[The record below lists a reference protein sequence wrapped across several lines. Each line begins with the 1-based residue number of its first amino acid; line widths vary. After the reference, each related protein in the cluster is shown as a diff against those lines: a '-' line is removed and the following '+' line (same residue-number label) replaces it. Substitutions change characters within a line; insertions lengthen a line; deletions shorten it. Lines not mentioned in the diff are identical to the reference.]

1 VAVDA
6 VVRGLVRGLLLTPED
21 RALRNAILARGVDAV
36 EPLIELLTDPAVWR
50 RDTPDK
56 GLAAFAAWTLL
67 AQLRTPDAVS
77 R

>member
-1 VAVDA
+1 MDA

-21 RALRNAILARGVDAV
+21 RALRNAILARGVEAV
-36 EPLIELLTDPAVWR
+36 EPLIELLTDPVVWR

-56 GLAAFAAWTLL
+56 GLAAIAAWMLL
-67 AQLRTPDAVS
+67 AQLRAPDVVS